1 VPPRG
6 YRGGDPER
14 RNMEKKAKVE
24 YLLSE
29 AGRKKSLL
37 AGGDGKELQV
47 VEADITPEI
56 INLAKVDGEGNV
68 KLKVGFLGCTSAYSS
83 RVPIDKKPVRVWGS
97 GKGWGWNH
105 VEAVHQFD
113 APQTIESLIAW
124 ERARLERLAAAE
136 TDPENLEMIAEF
148 EAEHAIE
155 REQRAAREAQEA
167 ANREKAKA
175 EREARE
181 AEEAAMREER
191 EKEKRQ
197 WIAEFG
203 SDYLKRAVKL
213 GYDCQRQYVTERA
226 DKEFPE
232 FDVDFDYQAEWR
244 SRSCP
249 SEEALELVEDAL
261 ERGFDAEVVWL
272 TEPTREIEYDEE
284 YEAREAVVVENY
296 LGKYTLVKE
305 F

>member
-1 VPPRG
+1 MT
-6 YRGGDPER
+6 D
-14 RNMEKKAKVE
+14 KKARIE

-37 AGGDGKELQV
+37 AGGDGKQHQV
-47 VEADITPEI
+47 IETDATPEI
-56 INLAKVDGEGNV
+56 IALADVDSEGNV
-68 KLKVGFLGCTSAYSS
+68 KLQVGF
-83 RVPIDKKPVRVWGS
+83 
-97 GKGWGWNH
+97 
-105 VEAVHQFD
+105 
-113 APQTIESLIAW
+113 ESLSGNVYGVGVKKVPMKDYWASSKTGWKWYTEKETHFFDDLQAVGTLVAW
-124 ERARLERLAAAE
+124 EQARVERLQAAE
-136 TDPENLEMIAEF
+136 RDPKNLEIIAQL
-148 EAEHAIE
+148 EARNKAEKE
-155 REQRAAREAQEA
+155 KREAQEAQEA
-167 ANREKAKA
+167 ANKAKREA

-181 AEEAAMREER
+181 AEEAARREER

-226 DKEFPE
+226 EKEFPG
-232 FDVDFDYQAEWR
+232 FDVDFDNYADWR

-249 SEEALELVEDAL
+249 SEEALEIVEDAQ
-261 ERGFDAEVVWL
+261 ERGFATAKVVWL
-272 TEPTREIEYDEE
+272 TDPPYKWNDYEDGE

>member
-1 VPPRG
+1 
-6 YRGGDPER
+6 
-14 RNMEKKAKVE
+14 MEKKAKVE

-37 AGGDGKELQV
+37 AGGDGKQHQV
-47 VEADITPEI
+47 IETDATAEI
-56 INLAKVDGEGNV
+56 IALAEVDNEGNV
-68 KLKVGFLGCTSAYSS
+68 TLKIGF
-83 RVPIDKKPVRVWGS
+83 
-97 GKGWGWNH
+97 
-105 VEAVHQFD
+105 
-113 APQTIESLIAW
+113 ESLSGSYGVEMKKVPMKDYWASSKTGWKWYTEKETHFFDDLQDVGTLVAW
-124 ERARLERLAAAE
+124 EQARVERLEAAE
-136 TDPENLEMIAEF
+136 TDPKNLEIIAQL
-148 EAEHAIE
+148 EARNKAEKE
-155 REQRAAREAQEA
+155 KREAQEAQEA
-167 ANREKAKA
+167 ANKAKREA